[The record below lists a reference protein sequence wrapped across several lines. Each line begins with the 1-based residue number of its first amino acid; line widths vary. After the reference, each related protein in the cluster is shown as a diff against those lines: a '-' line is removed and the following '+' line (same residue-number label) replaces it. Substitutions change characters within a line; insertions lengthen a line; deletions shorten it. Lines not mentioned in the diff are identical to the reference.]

1 MESNIGDLIIFN
13 IKLQRFHRF
22 ALSRVVVIA
31 LGGIGG
37 DTGQA
42 WYNPV
47 AEARDSASI

>member
-1 MESNIGDLIIFN
+1 MKINIGDLIVLN

-37 DTGQA
+37 DTGQVGH
-42 WYNPV
+42 NPV